1 MFRPLCLV
9 SSTCLQATDEIK
21 AFLAKSKEALATSY
35 ALRSKAAVEAATNS
49 QQS

>member
-35 ALRSKAAVEAATNS
+35 ALRKAAVEAATNS